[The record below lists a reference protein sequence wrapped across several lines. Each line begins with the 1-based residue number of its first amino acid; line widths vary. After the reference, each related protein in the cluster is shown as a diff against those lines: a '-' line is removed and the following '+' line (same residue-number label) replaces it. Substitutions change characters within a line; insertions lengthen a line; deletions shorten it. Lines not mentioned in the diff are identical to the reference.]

1 MNVQVAVRCRP
12 LSSKE
17 ISRGCSEIV
26 EMTDKTVSITAP
38 PGARVDGDREKSF
51 TFDFCYF
58 TDSKQDQ
65 VYQDL
70 GLSVV
75 MKALDGFNSTIFA
88 YGQTGSGKTF
98 TMMGS
103 KELPGVIPTLTREIF
118 VHIDNKLVKLEEERK
133 KSSESN
139 GEEIN
144 SETKV
149 MITVS
154 FLEIYNEVLKD
165 LLNPT
170 EKQLKIREH
179 PKNGI
184 YVEDLCELIVKTPQ
198 DILELI
204 DQGNTVRH
212 VAATNMNAESSRSHS
227 CFTIKLEQKTTT
239 QLGAGKERNNVV
251 TAKLN
256 LVDLA
261 GSERAQKTGA
271 KGEVLKQG
279 AMINKSLMSLGRVI
293 NALTEDTGK
302 KKNNIPYRESK
313 LTRLLQESLGGN
325 SATIM
330 IAAISPA
337 DYNFD
342 ETISTLRY
350 AKRAKSIE
358 NKAVRNE
365 DATEREVRN
374 LKAEIEK
381 LRKQLETGGGGGGGG
396 GNTEADEE
404 LKKQIQEMEAAQHDA
419 WEEKERL
426 SQALEEE
433 RRSNLNNTISSMV
446 HNVKEQKI
454 EKMKVIKRLASE
466 KQTLQKKQTHLKRQ
480 SDDIKRDLDGG
491 IRNYQA
497 LQKEY
502 EEKSASGDDVGE
514 LPVHMAM
521 KLAEIESLRE
531 KWKDNRET
539 FKSLKKRLE
548 QVEEEITDERAEL
561 VATTGLLEQ
570 NDKIRKSIQEE
581 ERAKARAT
589 IDAELEAAKSKLE
602 NERSNL
608 KNEIEREMNDNL
620 TKLTERISELTV
632 ALSERDETL
641 NSQEKQINEMKQYSD
656 SLEEQLTEAVVF
668 TESAQADA
676 ASREKMERELEAL
689 RKENEKLKIE
699 AATINEAGSTVMREE
714 KYSLFKKMMN
724 FFEEERTNMNTR
736 YNELQHVL
744 KQATKDITYLA
755 KENESLRSE
764 LAQAVAYEAPITH

>member
-1 MNVQVAVRCRP
+1 MV
-12 LSSKE
+12 
-17 ISRGCSEIV
+17 
-26 EMTDKTVSITAP
+26 
-38 PGARVDGDREKSF
+38 
-51 TFDFCYF
+51 
-58 TDSKQDQ
+58 
-65 VYQDL
+65 
-70 GLSVV
+70 
-75 MKALDGFNSTIFA
+75 
-88 YGQTGSGKTF
+88 
-98 TMMGS
+98 
-103 KELPGVIPTLTREIF
+103 
-118 VHIDNKLVKLEEERK
+118 
-133 KSSESN
+133 
-139 GEEIN
+139 
-144 SETKV
+144 
-149 MITVS
+149 TVS

-170 EKQLKIREH
+170 EKELKIRENAKH
-179 PKNGI
+179 GI

-198 DILELI
+198 EILDLI
-204 DQGNTVRH
+204 DQGNTLRH

-227 CFTIKLEQKTTT
+227 CFTIKVEQKTTT

-261 GSERAQKTGA
+261 GSERAAKTGA
-271 KGEVLKQG
+271 EGSVLKQG
-279 AMINKSLMSLGRVI
+279 AMINKSLMALGAVI

-302 KKNNIPYRESK
+302 NKKKHIPYRDSK

-337 DYNFD
+337 DYNYD
-342 ETISTLRY
+342 ETLSTLRY

-381 LRKQLETGGGGGGGG
+381 LKKQLEAGGGGGGSD
-396 GNTEADEE
+396 TSAADLE
-404 LKKQIQEMEAAQHDA
+404 LKRQIQEMEAAQHDA

-480 SDDIKRDLDGG
+480 SDDIKRDLDSG
-491 IRNYQA
+491 IRNYQT

-502 EEKSASGDDVGE
+502 EEKSAAGDDADD
-514 LPVHMAM
+514 LPVQMAM
-521 KLAEIESLRE
+521 KLAEIEALRE

-539 FKSLKKRLE
+539 FKSLKKRME

-570 NDKIRKSIQEE
+570 NDKIRESIQEE
-581 ERAKARAT
+581 ERAKARAS
-589 IDAELEAAKSKLE
+589 IDAELKAAKSKLE
-602 NERSNL
+602 NERLDL

-632 ALSERDETL
+632 ALSEKDETL
-641 NSQEKQINEMKQYSD
+641 NSQEKQIAEMKRYSD

-676 ASREKMERELEAL
+676 ASREKMERDIEAL
-689 RKENEKLKIE
+689 RKENEKLKID
-699 AATINEAGSTVMREE
+699 AAKMGEAGSTMIQEE

-724 FFEEERTNMNTR
+724 FFEEERDNMNTR

-744 KQATKDITYLA
+744 KQATKDITFLA
-755 KENESLRSE
+755 KENESLKSE
-764 LAQAVAYEAPITH
+764 LAHAVAYEAPITH